1 MSPAD
6 HSAVAQIAGTFDE
19 LGAYVRIV
27 AVDLD
32 MYRNTEKSE
41 PPSGL
46 TRAEINK
53 LVYKYIGV
61 DAGYLVGFSYQKH
74 HDFYVES
81 ELDIDPFKYE
91 GTTRQRFT
99 TILEEAEPPIQARIV
114 RGIVERYPPNSA
126 PYRTQALNNEI
137 QRWINRLV
145 SADGVPVPSLRI
157 TSEVV
162 ERALADAERLISSSG
177 ATSGVD
183 RVHTALHGY
192 LLQVCVDQ
200 TIPAPNDASI
210 TQLFKLIR
218 AKHPQMNDLGPRS
231 DDIARIL
238 NSMASVLDALNPIR
252 NLASVAHPNSRLL
265 DDAEARLVVNVI
277 RTILDYQHTKL
288 QIKLIVVS
296 RKQDRSRGNGQPCIR
311 SYSFVVLGVVDVGS
325 APIDVPGLH
334 RPPCSC
340 GTTVGSPALR
350 AGTQFS
356 TQKLVRIRAAA
367 NLSYRPTFPD
377 AVIVFED

>member
-1 MSPAD
+1 MSLVIYSAGKPTDFQLESADSAASFDKLRANVRDLLRSRGNSEAVRLLSQFPFRLLQASNHFNDEFEVLHADVPLALYEQARLMSPAD
-6 HSAVAQIAGTFDE
+6 RLAVAQIAKTFDE
-19 LGAYVRIV
+19 LGAYVRVV

-32 MYRNTEKSE
+32 MDRNTEKSE

-53 LVYKYIGV
+53 LVHKYIGV

-74 HDFYVES
+74 HDFYVDL
-81 ELDIDPFKYE
+81 ELDIDPFKYV

-99 TILEEAEPPIQARIV
+99 TILEEAGPPIQARIV
-114 RGIVERYPPNSA
+114 RGILERFPTNSA
-126 PYRTQALNNEI
+126 PYRTQALHNEI
-137 QRWINRLV
+137 QGWINRLV
-145 SADGVPVPSLRI
+145 SGDGVPVPSLRI

-218 AKHPQMNDLGPRS
+218 AKHQKMNDLGPRS

-277 RTILDYQHTKL
+277 RTILHYLDTKL
-288 QIKLIVVS
+288 QS
-296 RKQDRSRGNGQPCIR
+296 S
-311 SYSFVVLGVVDVGS
+311 
-325 APIDVPGLH
+325 
-334 RPPCSC
+334 
-340 GTTVGSPALR
+340 
-350 AGTQFS
+350 
-356 TQKLVRIRAAA
+356 
-367 NLSYRPTFPD
+367 
-377 AVIVFED
+377 

>member
-1 MSPAD
+1 MSVVLYTAGKATDFQLESADRVANFDKLRSNVRDLLRSRGNNEAIRLLSQFPFRLMQASNHFNDEFDVLHADVPLALYEQARLMSPAD
-6 HSAVAQIAGTFDE
+6 RLAVAQIAGTFDE

-32 MYRNTEKSE
+32 MDRNTEKSE

-74 HDFYVES
+74 HDFYVEL

-218 AKHPQMNDLGPRS
+218 AKHPKMNDLGPRS

-277 RTILDYQHTKL
+277 RTILHYLDTKL
-288 QIKLIVVS
+288 QS
-296 RKQDRSRGNGQPCIR
+296 S
-311 SYSFVVLGVVDVGS
+311 
-325 APIDVPGLH
+325 
-334 RPPCSC
+334 
-340 GTTVGSPALR
+340 
-350 AGTQFS
+350 
-356 TQKLVRIRAAA
+356 
-367 NLSYRPTFPD
+367 
-377 AVIVFED
+377 